1 MRIDGA
7 EVQPASDQEEY
18 GPDGGEASEA
28 ARAALGG
35 LEQSV
40 DGLQESVVLTGLR
53 PSDDAIEVPAYECSA
68 PLHRLDLGAHHADT
82 PVIERIAHD
91 IDLLSVQDLA

>member
-1 MRIDGA
+1 MRVDRG
-7 EVQPASDQEEY
+7 EVELAGDQED
-18 GPDGGEASEA
+18 DGTNCRH
-28 ARAALGG
+28 AREPAGAALGG

-40 DGLQESVVLTGLR
+40 DGLQESVGLTGLSPR
-53 PSDDAIEVPAYECSA
+53 HDAIEVPAYECSDL
-68 PLHRLDLGAHHADT
+68 LHRLDLGAHHADT